1 MEKRRLYMDYSA
13 TTPVKKEVLDEMMP
27 YLTDYFGN
35 ASSFHQFGR
44 EAKMALDKARG
55 QVAALINA
63 NPNEIYF
70 TNGGSESDNWALEG
84 AAFARKDKGN
94 HIITSKIEHHAILH
108 TCEYLEKVHGFEV
121 TYLDVDAKGKVDI
134 EQLKR
139 EIKDTTIIVSIM
151 YANNEIGTIQPI
163 KEITEIA
170 HAHGALMHTDAVQAA
185 GNIPVDVKDLDVDL
199 MSMSSHK
206 IYGAKGI
213 GSLYIK
219 KGIRI
224 HNLIHGGAQERKKRA
239 GTENIPSIVGYGKAA
254 EIAKSNMENHVR
266 ELTRLREKLIEGV
279 LERIPN
285 TILNGHRVDRL
296 PGNANFSFE
305 FIEGEGILLLLDQL
319 GIAASSGSACT
330 SGSLDPSHVLMSIG
344 LNHEWAHGSLRLT
357 VGDFTTEE
365 DIDYILENLP
375 KVIERLRSMSPL
387 YQTYLKKNK
396 EGQLVK

>member
-35 ASSFHQFGR
+35 ASSFHLFGR
-44 EAKMALDKARG
+44 ETKTALDKARK
-55 QVAALINA
+55 QIASLVNA
-63 NPNEIYF
+63 DPNEIFF
-70 TNGGSESDNWALEG
+70 TNGGTESDNWALQG
-84 AAFARKDKGN
+84 AAFARKNKGN

-121 TYLDVDAKGKVDI
+121 TYLDVDADGIVDL

-139 EIKDTTIIVSIM
+139 EIKDTTILVSIM

-185 GNIPVDVKDLDVDL
+185 GNIPVDVKELGVDL
-199 MSMSSHK
+199 MSMSGHK
-206 IYGAKGI
+206 IYGPKGI
-213 GSLYIK
+213 GSLYMK
-219 KGIRI
+219 KGVKI
-224 HNLIHGGAQERKKRA
+224 HNLIHGGAQERRKRA
-239 GTENIPSIVGYGKAA
+239 GTENIPAIVGYGKAA
-254 EIAKSNMENHVR
+254 EMAKEKMENHIA
-266 ELTRLREKLIEGV
+266 ELTRLRNKLIEGV
-279 LERIPN
+279 LERVPH
-285 TILNGHRVDRL
+285 TRLNGHRTNRL

-344 LNHEWAHGSLRLT
+344 LTHEWAHGSLRLT
-357 VGDFTTEE
+357 VGDFTTDE

-375 KVIERLRSMSPL
+375 GVIERLRSFSPL
-387 YQTYLKKNK
+387 YQTYLKEQNNK
-396 EGQLVK
+396 